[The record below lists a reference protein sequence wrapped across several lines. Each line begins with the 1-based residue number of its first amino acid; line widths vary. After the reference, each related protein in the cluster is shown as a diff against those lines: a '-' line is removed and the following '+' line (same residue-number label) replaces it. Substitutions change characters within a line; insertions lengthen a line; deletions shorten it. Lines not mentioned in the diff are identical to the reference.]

1 MSEHNKNTFYFSR
14 PSPFP
19 QLDYIGYVGII
30 FAIVQFFMDN
40 ASQAGF
46 FLVISIIILL
56 LRFWSK
62 FDASKSSLTDF
73 FAFIP
78 YRTKKLHRIDE
89 VLFTEGEVSQ
99 VLNSRGSTSSIN
111 YTLFKILLVT
121 AEGNLILQEGK
132 NRSKL
137 FKRAKMIAQTL
148 KTNLVDHSA
157 N

>member
-137 FKRAKMIAQTL
+137 FKRAKMITQAL